1 MSDGQRIPD
10 GRRLSAGHASLAFGV
25 SSPKPGDLY
34 ALAISGG
41 ITVRPHEGRTIVFGR
56 NRPEVHVCIGE
67 NDPRV
72 SRNHGL
78 LTCRDRSW
86 WVRTTGRLPVRFPDA
101 RLLFAGDEP
110 IPLAEGYTPLF
121 VRGAS
126 GREHLLELYVAGPDE
141 QQPTSRHGD
150 PTQPPRTWRLSPTE
164 RLILVVLAQRYLFHA
179 PNPQPL
185 AWQQA
190 YEHLNDLQPDAG
202 WTAKKVAHKVT
213 AVRTRLSKSGVAGLT
228 REEVGEPVGNK
239 LNENLIHELMES
251 TTLVP
256 RDLVLLDDYE
266 SAITEH
272 IDPTMDE

>member
-1 MSDGQRIPD
+1 VSNGHRIPY
-10 GRRLSAGHASLAFGV
+10 GRPLEAGHASLAFGV

-41 ITVRPHEGRTIVFGR
+41 ITVRPQEGRTVVFGR

-67 NDPRV
+67 NDLRV
-72 SRNHGL
+72 SRSHGL
-78 LTCRDRSW
+78 LTCRDRKW

-121 VRGAS
+121 VRGSS

-141 QQPTSRHGD
+141 QRTASRHRD
-150 PTQPPRTWRLSPTE
+150 PTQPPRTWRLTPTE
-164 RLILVVLAQRYLFHA
+164 RLILVVLAQRYLLHT

-190 YEHLNDLQPDAG
+190 AEHLGDLQPDAG

-213 AVRTRLSKSGVAGLT
+213 AVRVRLSRGGVPGLT

-251 TTLVP
+251 TAIVP
-256 RDLVLLDDYE
+256 LDLSLLDDPE
-266 SAITEH
+266 SATTERLV
-272 IDPTMDE
+272 